1 MTSFDDQDDDE
12 LYENDRRESLR
23 WRLWT
28 YLLVLIVG
36 FGIVFIAFAD
46 RIVVTVRSG
55 EAAVLFRWLSG
66 TEMNEIYGE
75 GLHLNWPWNRMTVY
89 DVRLQTRERTYTMLT
104 KGGLPIELEI
114 AVRYQ
119 PDYRLLPVLHISVG
133 PDYLN
138 KVLFPETEAV
148 LRRAVGQY
156 TPEQIYTSDQGF
168 LESIVVN
175 SLTSAEDRYV
185 IVDDVLVRSV
195 ELPPTVRDAVE
206 QKITLSEQEKAYV
219 FRLGIERQEAERK
232 EIEAGGIKRY
242 QDVIK
247 QSLTPDLLRW
257 QGIQATRDLAVSPNS
272 KTVIIGNG
280 DDGLPLILGN
290 DR

>member
-1 MTSFDDQDDDE
+1 MTSFDDQDDDG
-12 LYENDRRESLR
+12 LYENDRRESFR
-23 WRLWT
+23 WRLRT

-66 TEMNEIYGE
+66 TEMNEFYGE